1 MSIDRRSFK
10 IGIIAGLFLF
20 LGVAIGA
27 VFALRMDT
35 GSATTS
41 TALAAGDTQPPM
53 PPASNV
59 SDGPSFVPI
68 VKEAL
73 PAVVNISTTR
83 VIKSQ
88 AQGPGSPFPDD
99 PFFRQFFGEQFFH
112 NFNVPQEQRESAL
125 GSGVIVD
132 SDGYI
137 ITNNHVVAKADTIK
151 VILGDNREYKAKV
164 IGTDPKTDIA
174 VIKINAKNL
183 PVIPWGDSNKL
194 QVGEYVLAMGNPFG
208 LNQTVTMGIVS
219 AVGRANVGI
228 ADYED
233 FIQTDAAINPGN
245 SGGALV
251 NTKGQL
257 VGINTAI
264 FTRSGGY
271 MGIGFAIPS
280 DMARDVMNQLL
291 KHGRVVRGW
300 LGVSIQEVT
309 PELARNFGLS
319 EPHGALV
326 GEVIADSPAAKAG
339 LKAGDVIVGF
349 DGQKIDAPT
358 TLRNLVADTPV
369 GKEVEVKVIRQKE
382 SKTFTI
388 KIAEQSAKI
397 AEQSTGS
404 EAPQTSSNTLL
415 SGLSVQNLTPQIA
428 QQLNLPHGASGVV
441 VADVD
446 PSSPAAAVG
455 LQPGDVI
462 AQINRKPVRDLQDYR
477 RITSRLGKNESVLL
491 LITRGGTNMF
501 VVISQ

>member
-10 IGIIAGLFLF
+10 IGLVAGLFLVV
-20 LGVAIGA
+20 GVAIGA
-27 VFALRMDT
+27 VFALRMD
-35 GSATTS
+35 GSASTTN
-41 TALAAGDTQPPM
+41 TALAAGDVQPP
-53 PPASNV
+53 PIANV
-59 SDGPSFVPI
+59 TAGPNFVPI

-88 AQGPGSPFPDD
+88 GQTSGSPFPDD

-112 NFNVPQEQRESAL
+112 NFQIPRERRESAL

-251 NTKGQL
+251 NTQGQL

-280 DMARDVMNQLL
+280 DMARDVMDQLI
-291 KHGRVVRGW
+291 KHGRVIRGW

-309 PELARNFGLS
+309 PELAKNFGLS
-319 EPHGALV
+319 EPRGALV
-326 GEVIADSPAAKAG
+326 GEVIKNSPAAEAG
-339 LKAGDVIVGF
+339 VKTGDVIVGY
-349 DGQKIDAPT
+349 DGKNIDTPT

-369 GKEVEVKVIRQKE
+369 GKEVNVKVIRHKE
-382 SKTFTI
+382 PKTFEI
-388 KIAEQSAKI
+388 KIAEQSKKV
-397 AEQSTGS
+397 AEESS
-404 EAPQTSSNTLL
+404 ENEAPQSSSDTLL
-415 SGLSVQNLTPQIA
+415 SELSVQNLTPQIA
-428 QQLNLPHGASGVV
+428 QQLNLPHNSSGVV
-441 VADVD
+441 VTEVD

-455 LQPGDVI
+455 LQPGDI
-462 AQINRKPVRDLQDYR
+462 ITQINRKPVRNLREYR
-477 RITSRLGKNESVLL
+477 HITSKLGKNESVLL
-491 LITRGGTNMF
+491 LIVRGGTNMF
-501 VVISQ
+501 VVISP

>member
-27 VFALRMDT
+27 VFALRMDA
-35 GSATTS
+35 GPSTTS
-41 TALAAGDTQPPM
+41 TALAAGDTQPPA
-53 PPASNV
+53 PSNV

-88 AQGPGSPFPDD
+88 GQSAGAPFPDD

-112 NFNVPQEQRESAL
+112 NFNVPREQRESAL

-151 VILGDNREYKAKV
+151 VILGNNREYKAKV

-280 DMARDVMNQLL
+280 DMARDVMNQLI

-339 LKAGDVIVGF
+339 LKAGDVIVGY
-349 DGQKIDAPT
+349 DGQKIDTPT

-369 GKEVEVKVIRQKE
+369 GKEVEVKVIRRKE

-397 AEQSTGS
+397 AKQSTGS

-441 VADVD
+441 VANVD

-462 AQINRKPVRDLQDYR
+462 AQINRKPVRDLRDYR

-491 LITRGGTNMF
+491 LITRSGTNMF
-501 VVISQ
+501 VVISP

>member
-20 LGVAIGA
+20 IGVAIGA
-27 VFALRMDT
+27 VFVLRMD
-35 GSATTS
+35 GSASTTS
-41 TALAAGDTQPPM
+41 TALAASESQTPPIGNI
-53 PPASNV
+53 AA
-59 SDGPSFVPI
+59 GPNFVPI

-88 AQGPGSPFPDD
+88 GQQMGSPFPDD
-99 PFFRQFFGEQFFH
+99 PFFRQFFGDQFFH
-112 NFNVPQEQRESAL
+112 NFRIPRERRENAL

-132 SDGYI
+132 PDGYI

-151 VILGDNREYKAKV
+151 VILGNNREYKAKV

-174 VIKINAKNL
+174 VIKIDAKNL

-257 VGINTAI
+257 IGINTAI

-280 DMARDVMNQLL
+280 DMARDVMNQLI
-291 KHGRVVRGW
+291 KHGRVIRGW
-300 LGVSIQEVT
+300 LGVSIQDVT
-309 PELARNFGLS
+309 PELAKNFGLA

-326 GEVIADSPAAKAG
+326 GEVIRNSPAARAG
-339 LKAGDVIVGF
+339 IKTGDVIVGY
-349 DGQKIDAPT
+349 DGQNVDSPT

-369 GKEVEVKVIRQKE
+369 GKEVEVKLIRNRKTE
-382 SKTFTI
+382 SI
-388 KIAEQSAKI
+388 RVKIAEQTKQV
-397 AEQSTGS
+397 AEETSRGQEPQSS
-404 EAPQTSSNTLL
+404 ENTLL
-415 SGLSVQNLTPQIA
+415 SGLSVQNLTPEIA
-428 QQLNLPHGASGVV
+428 RQLNLPHDATGVV
-441 VADVD
+441 VTDVD

-455 LQPGDVI
+455 LQSGDVI
-462 AQINRKPVRDLQDYR
+462 NQINRQPVSNLADYR
-477 RITSRLGKNESVLL
+477 RITSRLGKNQSVLL
-491 LITRGGTNMF
+491 LITRSGSNMF
-501 VVISQ
+501 IVISP